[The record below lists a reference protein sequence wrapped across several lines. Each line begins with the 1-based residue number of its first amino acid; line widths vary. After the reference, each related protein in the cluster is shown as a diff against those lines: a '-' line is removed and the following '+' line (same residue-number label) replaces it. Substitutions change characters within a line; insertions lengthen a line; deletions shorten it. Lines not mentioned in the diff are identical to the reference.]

1 MTYKKNRILCWHDAN
16 PMICALALGLSSLSL
31 LTMLNAS
38 LPHVAALRALY
49 FLPIWIGTS
58 LGGRLGG
65 FIMTAFATLANVW
78 LDMASGASGI
88 NSFYSGLVWFGV
100 FALVMLLVAQVG
112 DSLLKTEKLA
122 HQDSLT
128 GLYNRRG
135 LELEGRRL
143 IQRANRNRDVV
154 SVAMVDCDRFK
165 LINDEFGHRAGDE
178 ALKFL
183 AETLR
188 ENTRE
193 SDVVSRLG
201 GDEFV
206 IVFANT
212 SYAEAEQAL
221 ARIER
226 AFEAGM
232 AERGYS
238 ATLSIGLAQISSEAR
253 DLRTLV
259 ARADEAMYLR
269 KEHKRTS
276 ALAS

>member
-1 MTYKKNRILCWHDAN
+1 MAPRKNRILYWHDAN
-16 PMICALALGLSSLSL
+16 PLVCALVLGLGSLSL
-31 LTMLNAS
+31 LSALSAALVQVS
-38 LPHVAALRALY
+38 ALRALY
-49 FLPIWIGTS
+49 ILPIWIGTR
-58 LGGRLGG
+58 LGGRLAG
-65 FIMTAFATLANVW
+65 FILVGFATLSNVW
-78 LDMASGASGI
+78 LDLASGSTSI
-88 NSFYSGLVWFGV
+88 SNVSSGLIWFGV
-100 FALVMLLVAQVG
+100 FCLVMLLVAQVEE
-112 DSLLKTEKLA
+112 SLSKTERMA

-135 LELEGRRL
+135 LELEGRRV
-143 IQRANRNRDVV
+143 IHRANRNRDTV
-154 SVAMVDCDRFK
+154 SVAMLDCDRFK
-165 LINDEFGHRAGDE
+165 MINDEFGHRAGDE

-183 AETLR
+183 AHTLR

-193 SDVVSRLG
+193 SDVASRLG

-212 SYAEAEQAL
+212 TFAEAEQAL

-232 AERGYS
+232 EERGYS
-238 ATLSIGLAQISSEAR
+238 ATLSVGLAQISADAR
-253 DLRTLV
+253 DLKTLV

-269 KEHKRTS
+269 KERKRTA